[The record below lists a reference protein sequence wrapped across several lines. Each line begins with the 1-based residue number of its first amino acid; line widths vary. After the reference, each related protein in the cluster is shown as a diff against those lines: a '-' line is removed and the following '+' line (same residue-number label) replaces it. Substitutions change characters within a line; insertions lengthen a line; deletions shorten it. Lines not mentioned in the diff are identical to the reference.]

1 MKWLIGVVLAVL
13 VCVGI
18 YGGSAFVSLVGLVS
32 AVRGADV
39 AQILARTDMPR
50 LRHSIV
56 DQVMTAYLDRLGQKR
71 QLRPIERIAINA
83 FGATIADDLA
93 AKLMTSENLSVLLKS
108 GAVRNAT
115 EDITFGTMSSV
126 AELDISS
133 IFALAGRITFVKPLS
148 LHCGLEEARRQAASA
163 CILKGQLG
171 SSLESGCHPRFSP
184 TSWTDSR
191 RDEACDEAL
200 SESRSGGRWTSPS
213 RSPWHPASI
222 RSAAPTASAD
232 PPQWPG
238 CPSRPMR
245 CTAEIPCWHSGR
257 RHRAD
262 LSLDLIPLR

>member
-1 MKWLIGVVLAVL
+1 MATVNERPARAGLGTKLSWLHCNSMKWLIGVVLAVL

-133 IFALAGRITFVKPLS
+133 IFALAGRITFVKPVEFALRLGGGQEAGSISMHLEGTTWKLS
-148 LHCGLEEARRQAASA
+148 GIGLPPKILTNIVDRLPAR
-163 CILKGQLG
+163 
-171 SSLESGCHPRFSP
+171 
-184 TSWTDSR
+184 
-191 RDEACDEAL
+191 
-200 SESRSGGRWTSPS
+200 
-213 RSPWHPASI
+213 
-222 RSAAPTASAD
+222 
-232 PPQWPG
+232 
-238 CPSRPMR
+238 
-245 CTAEIPCWHSGR
+245 
-257 RHRAD
+257 
-262 LSLDLIPLR
+262 

>member
-1 MKWLIGVVLAVL
+1 MATVNERPARAGLGTMLSWLHCNSKKWLIGVVLAVL

-126 AELDISS
+126 AELVISS
-133 IFALAGRITFVKPLS
+133 IFALAGRITFVKPVEFALRLGGGQEAGSISMHLEGTTWKLS
-148 LHCGLEEARRQAASA
+148 GIGLPPKILTNIVDRLPAR
-163 CILKGQLG
+163 
-171 SSLESGCHPRFSP
+171 
-184 TSWTDSR
+184 
-191 RDEACDEAL
+191 
-200 SESRSGGRWTSPS
+200 
-213 RSPWHPASI
+213 
-222 RSAAPTASAD
+222 
-232 PPQWPG
+232 
-238 CPSRPMR
+238 
-245 CTAEIPCWHSGR
+245 
-257 RHRAD
+257 
-262 LSLDLIPLR
+262 

>member
-1 MKWLIGVVLAVL
+1 MATVNERPARAGLGTKLIWLHCNSMKWLIVVVLAVL

-133 IFALAGRITFVKPLS
+133 IFALAGRITFVKPVEFALRLGGGQEAGSISMHLEGTTWKLS
-148 LHCGLEEARRQAASA
+148 GIGLPPKILTNIVDRLPAR
-163 CILKGQLG
+163 
-171 SSLESGCHPRFSP
+171 
-184 TSWTDSR
+184 
-191 RDEACDEAL
+191 
-200 SESRSGGRWTSPS
+200 
-213 RSPWHPASI
+213 
-222 RSAAPTASAD
+222 
-232 PPQWPG
+232 
-238 CPSRPMR
+238 
-245 CTAEIPCWHSGR
+245 
-257 RHRAD
+257 
-262 LSLDLIPLR
+262 

>member
-108 GAVRNAT
+108 GAVRNAS

-133 IFALAGRITFVKPLS
+133 IFALAGRITFVKPVEFALRLGGGQEAGSISMHLEGTTWKLS
-148 LHCGLEEARRQAASA
+148 GIGLPPK
-163 CILKGQLG
+163 ILTNIVDRL
-171 SSLESGCHPRFSP
+171 P
-184 TSWTDSR
+184 
-191 RDEACDEAL
+191 
-200 SESRSGGRWTSPS
+200 GR
-213 RSPWHPASI
+213 
-222 RSAAPTASAD
+222 
-232 PPQWPG
+232 
-238 CPSRPMR
+238 
-245 CTAEIPCWHSGR
+245 
-257 RHRAD
+257 
-262 LSLDLIPLR
+262 

>member
-13 VCVGI
+13 VCVGS

-133 IFALAGRITFVKPLS
+133 IALAGRITFVKPVEFALRLGGGQEAGSISMHLEGTTWKLS
-148 LHCGLEEARRQAASA
+148 GIGLPPKILTNIVDRLPAR
-163 CILKGQLG
+163 
-171 SSLESGCHPRFSP
+171 
-184 TSWTDSR
+184 
-191 RDEACDEAL
+191 
-200 SESRSGGRWTSPS
+200 
-213 RSPWHPASI
+213 
-222 RSAAPTASAD
+222 
-232 PPQWPG
+232 
-238 CPSRPMR
+238 
-245 CTAEIPCWHSGR
+245 
-257 RHRAD
+257 
-262 LSLDLIPLR
+262 

>member
-1 MKWLIGVVLAVL
+1 MKWLIGVVLVVL

-133 IFALAGRITFVKPLS
+133 IFALAGRITFVKPVEFALRLGGGQEAGSISMHLEGTTWKLS
-148 LHCGLEEARRQAASA
+148 GIGLPPKILTNIVDRLPAR
-163 CILKGQLG
+163 
-171 SSLESGCHPRFSP
+171 
-184 TSWTDSR
+184 
-191 RDEACDEAL
+191 
-200 SESRSGGRWTSPS
+200 
-213 RSPWHPASI
+213 
-222 RSAAPTASAD
+222 
-232 PPQWPG
+232 
-238 CPSRPMR
+238 
-245 CTAEIPCWHSGR
+245 
-257 RHRAD
+257 
-262 LSLDLIPLR
+262 

>member
-1 MKWLIGVVLAVL
+1 MATVNERPARAGLGTKLIWLHCNSMKWLIGVVLAVL

-133 IFALAGRITFVKPLS
+133 IFALAGRITFVKPVEFALRLGGGQEAGSISMHLEGTTWKLS
-148 LHCGLEEARRQAASA
+148 GIGLPPKILTNIVDRLPAR
-163 CILKGQLG
+163 
-171 SSLESGCHPRFSP
+171 
-184 TSWTDSR
+184 
-191 RDEACDEAL
+191 
-200 SESRSGGRWTSPS
+200 
-213 RSPWHPASI
+213 
-222 RSAAPTASAD
+222 
-232 PPQWPG
+232 
-238 CPSRPMR
+238 
-245 CTAEIPCWHSGR
+245 
-257 RHRAD
+257 
-262 LSLDLIPLR
+262 

>member
-1 MKWLIGVVLAVL
+1 MLSWLHCNSKKWLIGVVLAVL

-126 AELDISS
+126 AELVISS
-133 IFALAGRITFVKPLS
+133 IFALAGRITFVKPVEFALRLGGGQEAGSISMHLEGTTWKLS
-148 LHCGLEEARRQAASA
+148 GIGLPPKILTNIVDRLPAR
-163 CILKGQLG
+163 
-171 SSLESGCHPRFSP
+171 
-184 TSWTDSR
+184 
-191 RDEACDEAL
+191 
-200 SESRSGGRWTSPS
+200 
-213 RSPWHPASI
+213 
-222 RSAAPTASAD
+222 
-232 PPQWPG
+232 
-238 CPSRPMR
+238 
-245 CTAEIPCWHSGR
+245 
-257 RHRAD
+257 
-262 LSLDLIPLR
+262 